1 MDLYS
6 VEEEQAR
13 ERYLKRMN
21 NRLAHGSISS
31 TTSSN
36 AGNNNEN
43 IQTTSGNIN
52 NNTNNTGN
60 NISSSSGHFQLP
72 AGEPMLTPAITDPI
86 AVPVPPPPSPEV
98 PGYLQKSS
106 KEASSS
112 SLMVICF
119 AMKKNIC

>member
-1 MDLYS
+1 
-6 VEEEQAR
+6 
-13 ERYLKRMN
+13 MN

-43 IQTTSGNIN
+43 IQTTSGSIN
-52 NNTNNTGN
+52 NTNTGN

-98 PGYLQKSS
+98 PGYLQKST
-106 KEASSS
+106 KEEASSTS
-112 SLMVICF
+112 SLMVCVL
-119 AMKKNIC
+119 